1 MAQLQILRGI
11 WLTSHILTFISF
23 FVAPAYMLIYG
34 LAISLFFHVIGQ
46 GVSLHRYFAHRSFKV
61 SKITEKFLAFV
72 SIPCALGSPLSWVAL
87 HRHHHKTS
95 DTKDDQQSPHHNSFL
110 SIWFCTYLGQ
120 NPKGFRLIRDLTNK
134 PLQIW
139 IHKNYIYLLLSWA
152 FAILLTAGPIGFITL
167 FCIPVT
173 FIYTATML
181 GSIFVHKW
189 GYRNHNTS
197 DHSVNSIL
205 VSIITLGDGWHNNHH
220 ADWSKYK
227 HGERWFEFDLQAFI
241 IKLIKI

>member
-1 MAQLQILRGI
+1 MIQLQILRSI
-11 WLTSHILTFISF
+11 WAVSHVFAVIAL
-23 FVAPAYMLIYG
+23 FVAPVNMLLYG
-34 LAISLFFHVIGQ
+34 LGVSLFFHVVGQ

-61 SKITEKFLAFV
+61 SKRMEQFLALV

-95 DTKDDQQSPHHNSFL
+95 DTNEDQQSPHHNSFL
-110 SIWFCTYLGQ
+110 SIWLCTYLG
-120 NPKGFRLIRDLTNK
+120 NDPKGFRLIRDLATNS
-134 PLQIW
+134 LQTW
-139 IHKNYIYLLLSWA
+139 IHKNYIYLLLGWA
-152 FAILLTAGPIGFITL
+152 TFIFAVFGLVGFMTL

-197 DHSVNSIL
+197 DNSVNSIF
-205 VSIITLGDGWHNNHH
+205 VSIVTLGDGWHNNHH
-220 ADWSKYK
+220 ADQSKYK
-227 HGERWFEFDLQAFI
+227 HGERWFEFDLQALI
-241 IKLIKI
+241 IKLIKL